1 MACVEIIPLSVDGVW
16 RKSWENTSLPYCT
29 LNNSKNPPLERN
41 CFRHVRCWTEKW
53 RRAHFRKFSSH
64 DFRACVGLLWS
75 PRKAE
80 NVLNDKVRRC
90 RLVRVGL
97 GDFKSLPI
105 SFKNVNFRPFV
116 LMLAGNVNTHARNIE
131 MSKKWLG
138 KKTNKQTNNWWIN
151 LFKPNHPRWV
161 VIVSITCNIDSSAGL
176 DTSYSPPTSTIKKI

>member
-1 MACVEIIPLSVDGVW
+1 MPPLLKMVKKSSILPTRIWIKNTDTSGAWRGGKCGIKNMACVEIIPLSVDGVW

-116 LMLAGNVNTHARNIE
+116 LMLAGNVNTRKKYRNV
-131 MSKKWLG
+131 KKM
-138 KKTNKQTNNWWIN
+138 I
-151 LFKPNHPRWV
+151 R
-161 VIVSITCNIDSSAGL
+161 
-176 DTSYSPPTSTIKKI
+176 